1 MFTYHPW
8 DSVEF
13 TPISKDEFVKWV
25 QKVQIWNT
33 STSLRGQWDNM
44 GLLIPGL
51 SVVKCNTGRVNYNT
65 EVLIIELNQII
76 LFYHKTL
83 LIHHRR
89 FSSKKRNLP
98 SNSPSPSYKQYFR
111 NTWCMVTSSNGNIFR
126 VTGPLCGEFT
136 GHRWIP
142 RTKPGDAELWCFLW
156 SASE

>member
-1 MFTYHPW
+1 MFTYHLW

-13 TPISKDEFVKWV
+13 ASISKDEFVKWV

-83 LIHHRR
+83 LI
-89 FSSKKRNLP
+89 P
-98 SNSPSPSYKQYFR
+98 GNSPAIGEFPAQSPVTRSFDVFYDLRQSKRLSKQWWDWWFETPSRSLWRNCNVPLNSPLSSNKQYIR
-111 NTWCMVTSSNGNIFR
+111 NTW
-126 VTGPLCGEFT
+126 
-136 GHRWIP
+136 W
-142 RTKPGDAELWCFLW
+142 
-156 SASE
+156 